1 MSDPQCICD
10 IDYFVPMAMLSSHE
24 AIAER
29 SREYEDYDDPISHEA
44 AAAVAP
50 QEEFEDYGEATQH
63 SRA

>member
-1 MSDPQCICD
+1 
-10 IDYFVPMAMLSSHE
+10 MAMFPSISHE

-44 AAAVAP
+44 AAAAAASR
-50 QEEFEDYGEATQH
+50 EFEDYDEPIHH

>member
-1 MSDPQCICD
+1 M
-10 IDYFVPMAMLSSHE
+10 FSHE

-44 AAAVAP
+44 AAAAAASRV
-50 QEEFEDYGEATQH
+50 FEDYDEPIHH

>member
-1 MSDPQCICD
+1 
-10 IDYFVPMAMLSSHE
+10 MAMFPSVSHE

-44 AAAVAP
+44 AAAAAAASR
-50 QEEFEDYGEATQH
+50 EFEDYDEPIHH

>member
-1 MSDPQCICD
+1 
-10 IDYFVPMAMLSSHE
+10 MAMFPPISHE

-44 AAAVAP
+44 AAAAAASR
-50 QEEFEDYGEATQH
+50 EFEDYDEPIHH

>member
-1 MSDPQCICD
+1 
-10 IDYFVPMAMLSSHE
+10 MAMLSIVSSHE

-50 QEEFEDYGEATQH
+50 QEEFEDYGEATHH

>member
-1 MSDPQCICD
+1 
-10 IDYFVPMAMLSSHE
+10 MAMFPSISHE

-50 QEEFEDYGEATQH
+50 EEFEDYDEATHH

>member
-1 MSDPQCICD
+1 
-10 IDYFVPMAMLSSHE
+10 MAMFPSISHE

-44 AAAVAP
+44 AAAVADRAR
-50 QEEFEDYGEATQH
+50 EFGDYDEP

>member
-1 MSDPQCICD
+1 
-10 IDYFVPMAMLSSHE
+10 MAMLSIVSSHE

-50 QEEFEDYGEATQH
+50 QEEIGDYDEATHH

>member
-1 MSDPQCICD
+1 
-10 IDYFVPMAMLSSHE
+10 MAMFPSISHE

-44 AAAVAP
+44 AAAAAAAAAAR
-50 QEEFEDYGEATQH
+50 EFEDYDEPIHH

>member
-1 MSDPQCICD
+1 
-10 IDYFVPMAMLSSHE
+10 MAMLSSHE

-44 AAAVAP
+44 AAAAVAP
-50 QEEFEDYGEATQH
+50 QEEFGDYDEATHH